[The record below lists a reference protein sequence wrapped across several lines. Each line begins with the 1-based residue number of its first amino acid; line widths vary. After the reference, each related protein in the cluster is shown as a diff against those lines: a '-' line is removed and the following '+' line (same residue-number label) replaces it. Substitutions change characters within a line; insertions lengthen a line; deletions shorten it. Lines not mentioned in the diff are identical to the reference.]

1 MKYVPKTITRT
12 VGRSVL
18 RTKHHSP
25 ALLFGAG
32 IVGLGATVILACR
45 ATLKVEEVLTE
56 HAKDMHDINRIE
68 NSSNIRSSDDQD
80 YDQMRRHITVT
91 TSLKLVK
98 LYAPTAVAGVVTVAC
113 LTTSHRQLTN
123 RNAQLAAAY
132 VTLQRFLEGYR
143 GRVREAIGEDRE
155 KEVYYAATP
164 VELAQDTPNGPKKIY
179 GTAPGQ
185 RSPYSQM
192 FDDNNPNFQESATF
206 NEHFFRIQG
215 ELLTNKLRS
224 QGHLFL
230 NEVYDRLG
238 LPRTATGSECGW
250 LSGSKN
256 SDDFV
261 DIIAIPMHDFHG
273 SYMLDFNAAGYI
285 VNMAFGY
292 GEEG

>member
-1 MKYVPKTITRT
+1 MKYVPKAITRT
-12 VGRSVL
+12 VGRTVL

-32 IVGLGATVILACR
+32 VVGLGATVALAIK
-45 ATLKVEEVLTE
+45 ATLSVEEVLTE
-56 HAKDMHDINRIE
+56 HAKDMHDINRID
-68 NSSNIRSSDDQD
+68 NSPTLRDHDVN
-80 YDQMRRHITVT
+80 YDVERRHVT
-91 TSLKLVK
+91 LKTTGKLIR

-132 VTLQRFLEGYR
+132 VGLQRFLEQYR
-143 GRVREAIGEDRE
+143 GRVRQEIGEDRE
-155 KEVYYAATP
+155 KAAYYAHTP
-164 VELAQDTPNGPKKIY
+164 VELVEDTPNGPKKIY
-179 GTAPGQ
+179 GTKPGV
-185 RSPYSQM
+185 RSPYSQI
-192 FDDNNPNFQESATF
+192 FNDDNPNFQEAATF
-206 NEHFFRIQG
+206 NEHFFRIQE

-238 LPRTATGSECGW
+238 LPRTSTGAQCGW
-250 LSGSKN
+250 VMGSLD
-256 SDDFV
+256 SADFV
-261 DIIAIPMHDFHG
+261 EILAQPLHDFHG
-273 SYMLDFNAAGYI
+273 SYMLDFNACGYI